1 MTNWGT
7 ATIEFLGLVYYEVI
21 VALVSGAFSEMKPK
35 RKAGY
40 LFFALMPL
48 AIMTMFRADSVGN
61 DTLEYVR
68 LFDSVKYLSLERILD
83 STRYEKGYLL
93 LNFLLSKVSKNSR
106 VVLVTVGAFSYFS
119 LARWL
124 NKWSKTPGMMVC
136 LLVEM
141 LYIDSWMST
150 IRQTVAF
157 FIVLFAFDYLVQ
169 HKLWR
174 FLITTLF
181 AAQFHN
187 AAYIFLMTWPMVY
200 WFAPKCLDH
209 LYSKIQEKRFR
220 KSAIIGGV
228 LVLLCFKSI
237 LNYLVQLFPVYS
249 YYISGEY
256 MDGNSRLAV
265 ILKVVVYGL
274 MICVPLVLSTKS
286 RKSDNATACRM
297 AIHRFALIN
306 IILWILANKATII
319 VRLTD
324 VFAFFALSDYVECV
338 NDIDY
343 SRNREC
349 LIALSV
355 VAFAAYGLL
364 ITLLKTPEWQTTYP
378 FKWCI

>member
-1 MTNWGT
+1 MANWGT
-7 ATIEFLGLVYYEVI
+7 ATIEFLSLVYYEII

-35 RKAGY
+35 RKVGY

-68 LFDSVKYLSLERILD
+68 LFDSAKNLSLGKIID

-93 LNFLLSKVSKNSR
+93 LNYLLSKISENSR
-106 VVLVTVGAFSYFS
+106 IILVTIGAFSYCS

-124 NKWSKTPGMMVC
+124 NKWSKAPGMMVC

-141 LYIDSWMST
+141 LYVDNWMSVM
-150 IRQTVAF
+150 RQTISLFVL
-157 FIVLFAFDYLVQ
+157 LFAFDYLVE
-169 HKLWR
+169 HKFWR
-174 FLITTLF
+174 FLIITLL

-187 AAYIFLMTWPMVY
+187 AAYIFLVTWPILY
-200 WFAPKCLDH
+200 WFTPKNLEQ
-209 LYSKIQEKRFR
+209 LYSKIQEKRFL
-220 KSAIIGGV
+220 KFVIMGALI
-228 LVLLCFKSI
+228 VLLCFRPI
-237 LNYLVQLFPVYS
+237 LNFLVQLFPVYS
-249 YYISGEY
+249 YYVSGVY

-265 ILKVVVYGL
+265 ILKVIVYGL
-274 MICVPLVLSTKS
+274 MICVPLMLGAKS
-286 RKSDNATACRM
+286 GKSDNATIGRI

-324 VFAFFALSDYVECV
+324 AFAFLALSDYAECV
-338 NDIDY
+338 NDINY
-343 SRNREC
+343 SKNREC
-349 LIALSV
+349 LIVLSV
-355 VAFAAYGLL
+355 IAFAAYGLL

-378 FKWCI
+378 FKWCF